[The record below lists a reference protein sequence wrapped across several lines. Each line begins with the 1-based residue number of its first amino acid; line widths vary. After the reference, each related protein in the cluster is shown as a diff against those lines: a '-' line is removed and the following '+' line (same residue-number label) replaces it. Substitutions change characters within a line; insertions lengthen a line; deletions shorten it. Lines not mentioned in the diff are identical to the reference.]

1 MLLDEASLGLAPGT
15 AKTVYAAIK
24 RLRQESGIAMLVVE
38 QNANLAFS
46 LVDSAVILE
55 TGRSVLEGPTEQLR
69 TMDEVRSAYLGG

>member
-1 MLLDEASLGLAPGT
+1 
-15 AKTVYAAIK
+15 
-24 RLRQESGIAMLVVE
+24 LVVE